1 MGERRQQWYLEL
13 HLLPAEEGAQ
23 GAGALLEVGVRGLRV
38 EVAQIL
44 ARVEPIAR
52 RIHVGRWCHR
62 AQSLEGRTERRRTKK
77 NEKEEAASARRV
89 V

>member
-1 MGERRQQWYLEL
+1 M

-44 ARVEPIAR
+44 ARVEPVAR
-52 RIHVGRWCHR
+52 RIHVGRW
-62 AQSLEGRTERRRTKK
+62 RRIIGENDGEEKNTQKK
-77 NEKEEAASARRV
+77 KPRQHGAPRQTR
-89 V
+89 